1 MYLARK
7 QFTFS
12 LSHEVSQSIVSQK
25 MTKFGDYPGD
35 FRLLSR
41 LENTVQT
48 LESPRLYGRVDSPV
62 DNCERKRSSVSNQ
75 VHPENERKYHSLP
88 KNVAILLT
96 HLYKAFDRQLEAF
109 PRATH
114 NNRISIPREL

>member
-1 MYLARK
+1 
-7 QFTFS
+7 
-12 LSHEVSQSIVSQK
+12 

-35 FRLLSR
+35 FRLYSVDWKILA
-41 LENTVQT
+41 VQT

-62 DNCERKRSSVSNQ
+62 DNCERQRSSVSNQ
-75 VHPENERKYHSLP
+75 VDPENERKYHSLP